1 MLVMTPP
8 WGGRCVVDLS
18 LPVDTTRVVETTP
31 PAGMSDH
38 LSTRVVEETS
48 TQVTSLGARVVE
60 VTPQAPSPGTRIVEA
75 PTSVATDPRLRARV
89 VEPSQTKE
97 LSTRVVEWM
106 AQEE

>member
-1 MLVMTPP
+1 M
-8 WGGRCVVDLS
+8 DLS

-31 PAGMSDH
+31 PAGMGDHH

-106 AQEE
+106 AHEG